1 MRIRNTFNGFLTSR
15 ARPNLN
21 MHQKRVMWRVLTKM
35 YQPLTL
41 FILMEKLKELQLIL
55 GWMDGWMQLVDLF
68 LISYEVIS
76 ELAILLQ

>member
-1 MRIRNTFNGFLTSR
+1 
-15 ARPNLN
+15 
-21 MHQKRVMWRVLTKM
+21 MHQNRVMWRVLNKM